1 MRVNFIGNK
10 KVVGLLCSMIA
21 NNKLSHSYLFYGAKG
36 LGKTALAKAF
46 AQAILC
52 ESSKNG
58 QACGECLSCKKA
70 FAGNH
75 PDIIFVTEPDK
86 KKKGISID
94 TVRDMRKD
102 ALIKPNESDYKIIV
116 LENIENMSIGAINA
130 LLKIVEQPP
139 SHVIFILTCENS
151 YAIAETIRSRCI
163 CLELNPVTNGECLLA
178 LCDIDADADSKNQ
191 AVSLSNGNIGRA
203 MESLDNPQLAVLKQD
218 ALDFMAHLGARSGI
232 GLLEV
237 LAKYEKDKPLAL
249 TFLGNLIATA
259 SELLRYKSCGQS
271 DDPQIAKL
279 ALGISSGKLLSI
291 VEACQNAINSINLNA
306 NVALTLTHIVTQIK

>member
-1 MRVNFIGNK
+1 MKVNFIGNK
-10 KVVGLLCSMIA
+10 KVTDLIYNMIA

-36 LGKTALAKAF
+36 LGKTTLAKAF

-52 ESSKNG
+52 QNKKNG

-70 FAGNH
+70 FADNH
-75 PDIIFVTEPDK
+75 PDIVFVTEPDK

-94 TVRDMRKD
+94 TVRQMRAD
-102 ALIKPNESDYKIIV
+102 AIVKPNESDYKIIV

-163 CLELNPVTNGECLLA
+163 CLELNAVTDSECLLA
-178 LCDIDADADSKNQ
+178 LCDNDADADLKNQ
-191 AVSLSNGNIGRA
+191 AVMLANGNIGRA
-203 MESLDNPQLAVLKQD
+203 VECLENPQLAIFKQD
-218 ALDFMAHLGARSGI
+218 ASDFMTYLGARSGI
-232 GLLEV
+232 GLLEI
-237 LAKYEKDKPLAL
+237 LAKYEKDKPLAIS
-249 TFLGNLIATA
+249 FLGNLIATA
-259 SELLRYKSCGQS
+259 SELLRCKACGGS

-279 ALGISSGKLLSI
+279 ALNISSSKLLAVI
-291 VEACQNAINSINLNA
+291 EACQNAINNINSNA
-306 NVALTLTHIVTQIK
+306 NVSLVLTYIVTQIK